1 MSAIDEPANCRYTST
16 HSCQITPEGEKAE
29 DMAKKSASI
38 GKQSTPSSG
47 KSTST
52 TSSAAT
58 KSSGLSRNAIILIVV
73 GVIAAFG
80 LVLVV
85 QQLSLASSTSTAT
98 ASAPAGDTGS
108 VAGPADAKVVVMDFS
123 DFQCPHCKTWAE
135 SVEPQLR
142 AEYVDTG
149 KVQLDYKHF
158 LVISK
163 ESEYAANAAECAAE
177 QGLFWPYHDLLFAQ
191 QGLQGRD
198 TVSPSNLKR
207 LGTQIGGLDTAQ
219 FNACVDSNKYQEL
232 IYRDV
237 QEGNDLGVTGTPSIF
252 VNGTKVD
259 ASQDYNAVK
268 AAIEAALASGQ

>member
-1 MSAIDEPANCRYTST
+1 
-16 HSCQITPEGEKAE
+16 
-29 DMAKKSASI
+29 MAKKPASI
-38 GKQSTPSSG
+38 GKQSAPGSAKASS
-47 KSTST
+47 
-52 TSSAAT
+52 TSSASGAKPA
-58 KSSGLSRNAIILIVV
+58 KSGGLSRNAIILIVA
-73 GVIAAFG
+73 GVVLAFG

-98 ASAPAGDTGS
+98 TSAPAGSTGS

-123 DFQCPHCKTWAE
+123 DFQCPHCKTWWE
-135 SVEPQLR
+135 SIEPQLR

-207 LGTQIGGLDTAQ
+207 LGAQIGGLDTAQ

-232 IYRDV
+232 VYRDV
-237 QEGNDLGVTGTPSIF
+237 QEGNDLGVTGTPTIF

-268 AAIEAALASGQ
+268 TAIEAALASAQ

>member
-1 MSAIDEPANCRYTST
+1 
-16 HSCQITPEGEKAE
+16 
-29 DMAKKSASI
+29 MAKKSASI

-47 KSTST
+47 KSST
-52 TSSAAT
+52 PAAST
-58 KSSGLSRNAIILIVV
+58 PAPARGLSRNAIILIVV

-85 QQLSLASSTSTAT
+85 QQLSLASSTSTTT
-98 ASAPAGDTGS
+98 ASAPAGDSGS
-108 VAGPADAKVVVMDFS
+108 VIGSADAKVIVMDFS

-207 LGTQIGGLDTAQ
+207 LAAQIDGIDEAQ
-219 FNACVDSNKYQEL
+219 FNACVDGNKYQEL
-232 IYRDV
+232 VYRDM

-252 VNGTKVD
+252 VNGTKVENG
-259 ASQDYNAVK
+259 QDYNAVK
-268 AAIEAALASGQ
+268 AAIEAALASAQ